1 MVKKITECW
10 RSNKKHKINF
20 SEFLM
25 HKIIYKPIKTKEK
38 RENPRKIENQ
48 ENKIW
53 KNKNQMKKNKRE
65 FQKLFWDF
73 LDKK

>member
-1 MVKKITECW
+1 
-10 RSNKKHKINF
+10 
-20 SEFLM
+20 M
-25 HKIIYKPIKTKEK
+25 HKSIFKPIKTKERIK
-38 RENPRKIENQ
+38 IPRKIENQ

-53 KNKNQMKKNKRE
+53 KNKNHMNKNKRE